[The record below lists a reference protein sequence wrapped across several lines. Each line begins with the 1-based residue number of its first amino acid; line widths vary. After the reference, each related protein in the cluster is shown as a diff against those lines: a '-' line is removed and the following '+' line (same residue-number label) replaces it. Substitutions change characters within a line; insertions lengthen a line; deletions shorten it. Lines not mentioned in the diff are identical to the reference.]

1 MTSFSSHK
9 DLVIE
14 MPFQPIL
21 WIQKL
26 RLQAFQMDCMAQ
38 ETGARFAE
46 HAICMKPV
54 LSQLWCPILMDPVA

>member
-21 WIQKL
+21 WIQTEAAGFSNGL
-26 RLQAFQMDCMAQ
+26 YGPGDRGQ
-38 ETGARFAE
+38 
-46 HAICMKPV
+46 IC
-54 LSQLWCPILMDPVA
+54 